1 MVPATPVPSPAMYT
15 TTTDVSH
22 NISKKSLYNE
32 AERLAGLERIEN
44 RNSIPSKTNRIQKS
58 HYFSNQ
64 KLVHLFPKYN
74 WFLTETG
81 NLNRQKRRKIKIMQG
96 SMRYGGS

>member
-32 AERLAGLERIEN
+32 AERLGGLERIKN
-44 RNSIPSKTNRIQKS
+44 GNSIP
-58 HYFSNQ
+58 
-64 KLVHLFPKYN
+64 
-74 WFLTETG
+74 
-81 NLNRQKRRKIKIMQG
+81 
-96 SMRYGGS
+96 